1 MDIVLA
7 TKNRGKVREYTP
19 WLEKLG
25 FNVLSLCDYPEIGP
39 IEESGSSF
47 EENAEI
53 KALEVSK
60 WIAGA
65 LVLSDDSGLCVPALA
80 GAPGIYSARYAGQ
93 GASDLDNRKKL
104 LAELVPYEGE
114 ARAAYFEC
122 AISIAMDGRL
132 VKTAIG
138 RCEGQIADRERG
150 GSGFG
155 YDALFI
161 KNGYGKTFAEL
172 GDHLK
177 AEVSHRKRA
186 IDKLIDTLEQRK
198 FI

>member
-7 TKNRGKVREYTP
+7 TRNRGKVREYTP

-25 FNVLSLCDYPEIGP
+25 FNVLSLSDYPQIGP
-39 IEESGSSF
+39 IAETGSSF
-47 EENAEI
+47 EDNAAI

-60 WIAGA
+60 QIAGA
-65 LVLSDDSGLCVPALA
+65 LVLSDDSGLCVPALG
-80 GAPGIYSARYAGQ
+80 GAPGIYSARYAGE
-93 GASDLDNRKKL
+93 GASDLDNRKRL
-104 LAELVPYEGE
+104 LEELAPYEGE
-114 ARAAYFEC
+114 ERAAYFEC
-122 AISIAMDGRL
+122 VISIALDGAL

-138 RCEGQIADRERG
+138 RCEGQIADKERG
-150 GSGFG
+150 GRGFG
-155 YDALFI
+155 YDPLFI

-172 GDHLK
+172 GDHVK

-186 IDKLIDTLEQRK
+186 MDKLVDALEQRK